1 MRSWEY
7 PRPHPY
13 VVTAPERDAA
23 MSDDYGKILREAVA
37 RVTETS
43 EVAIFWG
50 LVIAIIVVVIGII
63 KGMV

>member
-1 MRSWEY
+1 
-7 PRPHPY
+7 
-13 VVTAPERDAA
+13 